1 MRTKHN
7 VRLSPEERVQLTQ
20 LISAGPASAR
30 QLTHAR
36 ILLKADTGPTGAGWT
51 DAAIARALEVSTV
64 TIWRVRKRYL
74 EEGLAAALTHRAP
87 QNHRPARLDGD
98 QEAHLVALACSEP
111 PTGRKRWTLRLLA
124 QRMVELEYTHQVSYE
139 TVRVTLKKTSSS
151 RG

>member
-20 LISAGPASAR
+20 LISAGQASAR

-36 ILLKADTGPTGAGWT
+36 ILLKADTGPMGAGWT
-51 DAAIARALEVSTV
+51 DDAIARAIEVSTV

-98 QEAHLVALACSEP
+98 QEARLVALACSEP
-111 PTGRKRWTLRLLA
+111 PTGRKRWTLRL
-124 QRMVELEYTHQVSYE
+124 
-139 TVRVTLKKTSSS
+139 
-151 RG
+151 